1 MKILVAGSS
10 GFVGTALKVS
20 LTGAG
25 HEVMTLVRRETVES
39 ASIRW
44 DPAAGAVPAL
54 DAFEFEAVVNLAG
67 ENVASGRWTAKRRD
81 RLRQSRVLSTATLC
95 NAFREM
101 SHPPAV
107 LINASAVGFYGDC
120 GDQIVTEE
128 SPAGDDFLAALS
140 EEWEGAANA
149 AAAHGM
155 RVAILRFGMVLGPAG
170 GALSR
175 MLPAF
180 RLGFGGRLGSGSQYV
195 SWIELSDAVTAICHI
210 IEDERLQGP
219 VNLVAPNPVTNA
231 EFTRCLGTTLRRPTI
246 LPAPA
251 WALRLV
257 LGAMANELLLSST
270 RAVPQRLSETEF
282 AFAHAHLD
290 SALRSVLGSGNEGR

>member
-20 LTGAG
+20 LARDG
-25 HEVMTLVRRETVES
+25 HEFKTLVRRESAES
-39 ASIRW
+39 SSIRW
-44 DPAAGAVPAL
+44 DPAARVLPAL
-54 DAFEFEAVVNLAG
+54 DAFEFDAVVNLAG

-95 NAFREM
+95 DALGEM
-101 SHPPAV
+101 SQPPAV

-120 GDQIVTEE
+120 GDRMVTEE

-140 EEWEGAANA
+140 QEWEGAAKVA
-149 AAAHGM
+149 VAHGM
-155 RVAILRFGMVLGPAG
+155 RVVVLRFGMVLGPNG

-180 RLGFGGRLGSGSQYV
+180 RLGLGGRLGSGAQYV
-195 SWIELSDAVTAICHI
+195 SWIELSDAVAAIRHT
-210 IEDERLQGP
+210 IENDSLQGP

-231 EFTRCLGTTLRRPTI
+231 EFTRCLGATLRRPAI

-251 WALRLV
+251 WVLRLF

-270 RAVPQRLSETEF
+270 RAVPQRLTETGF
-282 AFAHAHLD
+282 SFVHTHLD
-290 SALRSVLGSGNEGR
+290 SAMKSVLGSGT

>member
-10 GFVGTALKVS
+10 GFIGTALKVS
-20 LTGAG
+20 LAQDG
-25 HEVMTLVRRETVES
+25 HEVKTLARQEAVES
-39 ASIRW
+39 SSIKW
-44 DPAAGAVPAL
+44 DPAAGVLPAL
-54 DAFEFEAVVNLAG
+54 DPFELDVVVNLAG

-81 RLRQSRVLSTATLC
+81 RLRQSRVLSTTTLC
-95 NAFREM
+95 DAFREM

-128 SPAGDDFLAALS
+128 SPAGDDFLAALTQ
-140 EEWEGAANA
+140 EWEGAANA
-149 AAAHGM
+149 AATYGM
-155 RVAILRFGMVLGPAG
+155 RVASLRFGMVLGPAG

-180 RLGFGGRLGSGSQYV
+180 RLGLGGRLGSGTQYL
-195 SWIELSDAVTAICHI
+195 SWIELSDAVAAIRHI
-210 IEDERLQGP
+210 IEDESLQGP
-219 VNLVAPNPVTNA
+219 VNLVAPHPVTNA
-231 EFTRCLGTTLRRPTI
+231 EFTRCLSTTLRRPAI

-251 WALRLV
+251 WVLRLV

-270 RAVPQRLSETEF
+270 RAVPQRLSETGF
-282 AFAHAHLD
+282 SFAHVRLD
-290 SALRSVLGSGNEGR
+290 SALRSVLGSGT